1 VNDKV
6 FCKKVSEFLLVLG
19 LAVLSFGCA
28 AAVVGGAAGAGAVLY
43 SKGELKSTENGSVSQ
58 VFDAAIETMNS
69 MQFNVVTKDQ
79 DSLKAKVLA
88 KKSNGDN
95 IDIKLE
101 QKPNNLTEMKIR
113 VGAFGN
119 EDQARLIQEKIR
131 ERINN
136 DKTGS
141 R

>member
-1 VNDKV
+1 
-6 FCKKVSEFLLVLG
+6 VSKHCFYNKILMILIIPG
-19 LAVLSFGCA
+19 LAALLYGCA

-43 SKGELKSTENGSVSQ
+43 SKGELKSTENAPLEQ
-58 VFDAAIETMNS
+58 VLNAAEEAMNS
-69 MQFNVVTKDQ
+69 MNLKVVSKDH
-79 DSLKAKVLA
+79 DALKGKLLA
-88 KKSNGDN
+88 KRENGDN

-131 ERINN
+131 Q
-136 DKTGS
+136 KLS
-141 R
+141 

>member
-1 VNDKV
+1 
-6 FCKKVSEFLLVLG
+6 VSKRRFYNKFVIVLIIPG
-19 LAVLSFGCA
+19 LALLFGCA

-43 SKGELKSTENGSVSQ
+43 SKGELKSTEN
-58 VFDAAIETMNS
+58 APLE
-69 MQFNVVTKDQ
+69 
-79 DSLKAKVLA
+79 KVLNAAEEAMKSMNLNVISKDHDALKGKLLA
-88 KKSNGDN
+88 KRENGDN

-131 ERINN
+131 Q
-136 DKTGS
+136 KLS
-141 R
+141 

>member
-1 VNDKV
+1 
-6 FCKKVSEFLLVLG
+6 VSKNRLSTKFWIVLIVPG
-19 LAVLSFGCA
+19 LALLFGCA

-43 SKGELKSTENGSVSQ
+43 SKGELKSTENASLEQ
-58 VFDAAIETMNS
+58 VLNAAEEAMNS
-69 MQFNVVTKDQ
+69 MNFNVVSKDH
-79 DSLKAKVLA
+79 DALKGKLLA
-88 KKSNGDN
+88 KRENGDN

-131 ERINN
+131 QRL
-136 DKTGS
+136 S
-141 R
+141 

>member
-1 VNDKV
+1 VNKNLFSMKFWTILIV
-6 FCKKVSEFLLVLG
+6 PGLAFLLY
-19 LAVLSFGCA
+19 GCA

-43 SKGELKSTENGSVSQ
+43 SKGELKSTENAPMDQ
-58 VFDAAIETMNS
+58 VLSAAEETMQS
-69 MQFNVVTKDQ
+69 MNLNVVSKDQ
-79 DSLKAKVLA
+79 DALKAKLLA
-88 KKSNGDN
+88 KRENGDN

-131 ERINN
+131 ERL
-136 DKTGS
+136 S
-141 R
+141 

>member
-1 VNDKV
+1 
-6 FCKKVSEFLLVLG
+6 VSKHRFYNKFWIILIVPG
-19 LAVLSFGCA
+19 LALLFGCA

-43 SKGELKSTENGSVSQ
+43 SKGELKSTENAPLEQ
-58 VFDAAIETMNS
+58 VLTAEEAMNS
-69 MQFNVVTKDQ
+69 MNFNVISKDH
-79 DSLKAKVLA
+79 DALKGKLLA
-88 KKSNGDN
+88 KRENGDN

-131 ERINN
+131 Q
-136 DKTGS
+136 KLS
-141 R
+141 

>member
-1 VNDKV
+1 MSKYL
-6 FCKKVSEFLLVLG
+6 FSKKFSIILVIPSLAFLLT
-19 LAVLSFGCA
+19 GCA

-43 SKGELKSTENGSVSQ
+43 SKGELKSTENAPMDQ
-58 VFDAAIETMNS
+58 VFNAAEETMNS
-69 MQFNVVTKDQ
+69 MNFHVVSKDK
-79 DSLKAKVLA
+79 DALKAKLLA
-88 KKSNGDN
+88 KRENGDN

-131 ERINN
+131 QRLSGERA
-136 DKTGS
+136 G
-141 R
+141 

>member
-1 VNDKV
+1 
-6 FCKKVSEFLLVLG
+6 VSKRRFYNKFLIVLIIPG
-19 LAVLSFGCA
+19 LALLFGCA

-43 SKGELKSTENGSVSQ
+43 SKGELKSTEN
-58 VFDAAIETMNS
+58 APLE
-69 MQFNVVTKDQ
+69 
-79 DSLKAKVLA
+79 KVLNAAEEAMKSMNLNVISKDHDALKGKLLA
-88 KKSNGDN
+88 KRENGDN

-131 ERINN
+131 Q
-136 DKTGS
+136 KLS
-141 R
+141 

>member
-1 VNDKV
+1 MSKHRFYNKILIIVIV
-6 FCKKVSEFLLVLG
+6 PG
-19 LAVLSFGCA
+19 LALLYGCA

-43 SKGELKSTENGSVSQ
+43 SKGELKSTENAPLERVLN
-58 VFDAAIETMNS
+58 AAEEAMNS
-69 MQFNVVTKDQ
+69 MSFKVVSKDH
-79 DSLKAKVLA
+79 DALKGKLLA
-88 KKSNGDN
+88 KRENGDN

-131 ERINN
+131 Q
-136 DKTGS
+136 KLS
-141 R
+141 

>member
-1 VNDKV
+1 VGKDL
-6 FCKKVSEFLLVLG
+6 FYKKFWIILIVPGLVSLL
-19 LAVLSFGCA
+19 FGCA

-43 SKGELKSTENGSVSQ
+43 SKGELKSTENAPIDQ
-58 VFDAAIETMNS
+58 VFSAAEEALNS
-69 MQFNVVTKDQ
+69 MNLSVVSKDK
-79 DSLKAKVLA
+79 DALKAKLLA
-88 KKSNGDN
+88 KMENGDN

-131 ERINN
+131 QRL
-136 DKTGS
+136 S
-141 R
+141 

>member
-1 VNDKV
+1 VSKNR
-6 FCKKVSEFLLVLG
+6 FSKKFWIVLIVPGLMFLY
-19 LAVLSFGCA
+19 GCA

-43 SKGELKSTENGSVSQ
+43 SKGELKSTENASLDQ
-58 VFDAAIETMNS
+58 VMNAAEETMHS
-69 MQFNVVTKDQ
+69 MNLNVISKDH
-79 DSLKAKVLA
+79 DALKGKLLA
-88 KKSNGDN
+88 KRENGDN

-131 ERINN
+131 ERL
-136 DKTGS
+136 S
-141 R
+141 